1 MLLEIDPAVIT
12 HFLRSRGLGDAGV
25 PSDVSAR
32 TRGNKRYF
40 GMVVADQALK
50 PGKRLQ
56 RCQHVR
62 AMRQRFVEGLDWHQ
76 TKYALLFEKKYKQA
90 LKGKRP
96 KKDGFKAFLSEK
108 LEWYDAIYQDID
120 RNGYRQSDSIEENVE
135 VALAANGDVLLIDGR
150 HRLILA
156 QLLGLKKI
164 PVVVNLLAESVAS
177 FLLGCSDHST
187 ACPGGEVQRNRAA
200 AWLSRRR
207 FTSALERVL
216 GLKNNASPLDRL
228 LEMGGMLSR
237 ADAESLKQQLLHQTL
252 DQRFNA
258 LVTVA
263 GGRNGKGV
271 LVNAHQCNYFSSQG

>member
-1 MLLEIDPAVIT
+1 MIT

-56 RCQHVR
+56 RCKHVH

-108 LEWYDAIYQDID
+108 LEWYDAIYQDIE
-120 RNGYRQSDSIEENVE
+120 RNGYRRSDSIEENVE

-156 QLLGLKKI
+156 QLLGLMW
-164 PVVVNLLAESVAS
+164 
-177 FLLGCSDHST
+177 H
-187 ACPGGEVQRNRAA
+187 
-200 AWLSRRR
+200 
-207 FTSALERVL
+207 
-216 GLKNNASPLDRL
+216 
-228 LEMGGMLSR
+228 
-237 ADAESLKQQLLHQTL
+237 
-252 DQRFNA
+252 
-258 LVTVA
+258 
-263 GGRNGKGV
+263 
-271 LVNAHQCNYFSSQG
+271 